1 LLSSKERT
9 DIQAALWRLSR
20 PENIKFDPEFDQE
33 TLRQISE
40 NTATLAKSSP
50 QVTLRRW
57 ALEALYCE
65 HPFESGNHE
74 KPTWHLAADANIALD
89 VFMSDEHPGVQLAA
103 AGALGR
109 TAGAAEI
116 DKLAGA
122 VSSRSSA
129 AVEQLLRTLVQRNGG
144 DGAAEPFGPP
154 LNNLIELLLK
164 SNDPALA
171 SLAAWAMMKDPGMD
185 LSKRIRIARTFPAP
199 AQRVSA
205 LKGISE
211 RNDRRF
217 LQLEMLK
224 ALLADKAPE
233 VRAAVFD
240 CALPEFISSP
250 VENTQLVL
258 AGLNDTDEDVQLSA
272 LKFRMRSRAELQP
285 ELKTKAA
292 ELSEKGAPKV
302 RATAA
307 ALLNR

>member
-1 LLSSKERT
+1 M
-9 DIQAALWRLSR
+9 
-20 PENIKFDPEFDQE
+20 FF
-33 TLRQISE
+33 
-40 NTATLAKSSP
+40 
-50 QVTLRRW
+50 RW
-57 ALEALYCE
+57 
-65 HPFESGNHE
+65 
-74 KPTWHLAADANIALD
+74 
-89 VFMSDEHPGVQLAA
+89 
-103 AGALGR
+103 
-109 TAGAAEI
+109 
-116 DKLAGA
+116 
-122 VSSRSSA
+122 
-129 AVEQLLRTLVQRNGG
+129 
-144 DGAAEPFGPP
+144 
-154 LNNLIELLLK
+154 LK

-171 SLAAWAMMKDPGMD
+171 SLAAWAMMKDPGLD